1 MLTCW
6 SLYGGMALV
15 LAFAMPIAG
24 YIAVLPLLGFS
35 LGLPLDGFRWKKP
48 PRLAFA
54 ALFGF
59 LAAVYVGLYFY
70 FQLDVVLDFRMSQF
84 KILPLLL
91 PSLASL
97 PLMVWYFE
105 GRDVRG
111 GFSHGLLVLIAGACV
126 AQHFVPAYTLTAPRD
141 MQVVYV
147 QDEQLA
153 EPLLTLQSAIGQV
166 DVDYATRHG
175 FVARVLPDNNAQG
188 KEAGAQVLARPTES
202 LVLPG
207 LIEIKRSVQPADTND
222 KRQVYTLELDVPAGV
237 RQLVFEFPAEGS
249 MNRALWN
256 GVLAWS
262 VGKEMKA
269 FSAGNDVGINHPKA
283 GRNSFQF
290 EVDAG
295 KPLALVV
302 KARFDLPE
310 ELLQPLLED
319 WPSTAQPAFKG
330 HHALTVSRLEFKN

>member
-1 MLTCW
+1 
-6 SLYGGMALV
+6 
-15 LAFAMPIAG
+15 
-24 YIAVLPLLGFS
+24 
-35 LGLPLDGFRWKKP
+35 
-48 PRLAFA
+48 
-54 ALFGF
+54 
-59 LAAVYVGLYFY
+59 
-70 FQLDVVLDFRMSQF
+70 
-84 KILPLLL
+84 
-91 PSLASL
+91 
-97 PLMVWYFE
+97 
-105 GRDVRG
+105 
-111 GFSHGLLVLIAGACV
+111 
-126 AQHFVPAYTLTAPRD
+126 
-141 MQVVYV
+141 VVYL

-330 HHALTVSRLEFKN
+330 HHALNVSRLEFKN